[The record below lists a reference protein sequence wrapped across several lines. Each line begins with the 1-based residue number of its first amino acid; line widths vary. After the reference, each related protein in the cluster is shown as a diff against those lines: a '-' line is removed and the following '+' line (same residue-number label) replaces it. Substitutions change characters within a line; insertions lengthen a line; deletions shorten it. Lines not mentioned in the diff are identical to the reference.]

1 MKYAKL
7 PVVLLSS
14 FASMKRDST
23 NGAIVDFILKNINE
37 DLTVKMVAEG
47 AHVGNA
53 SVSRFIKDLG
63 LSGFLELRE
72 LILYSDCQ
80 FIFVDSSNV
89 ENEVFESC
97 THALE
102 IAKNSVDVQRIDV
115 LCDAIKQAKEIAIF
129 GLGKAECAA
138 ICLQMDLFSLGK
150 NAYSSIQYSE
160 QIEYIKQAEKDCL
173 IILFSA
179 TSSYFEYY
187 DIRQWKDK
195 IQRSNVWYI
204 GSGAVPDHS
213 ADASGGLGHFARC
226 RRSCAASSDAA
237 APRTAG
243 RRGEPAG
250 AASGRAAGA
259 LDRLAR
265 RSVSGWY
272 V

>member
-63 LSGFLELRE
+63 LSGFSELRE

-173 IILFSA
+173 IILFQQQA
-179 TSSYFEYY
+179 VTLNIMIYVNGR
-187 DIRQWKDK
+187 IRFNDLMYG
-195 IQRSNVWYI
+195 ILVLALCLI
-204 GSGAVPDHS
+204 
-213 ADASGGLGHFARC
+213 LF
-226 RRSCAASSDAA
+226 
-237 APRTAG
+237 RTAFLIG
-243 RRGEPAG
+243 FRMKMF
-250 AASGRAAGA
+250 
-259 LDRLAR
+259 LTQCN
-265 RSVSGWY
+265 
-272 V
+272 

>member
-7 PVVLLSS
+7 PVVLLSA

-23 NGAIVDFILKNINE
+23 NGAIVDFILSNINQ
-37 DLTVKMVAEG
+37 DLSIKMVAEG

-63 LSGFLELRE
+63 LSSFSELRE
-72 LILYSDCQ
+72 LILYSDNQ
-80 FIFVDSSNV
+80 FSFVDSSHV
-89 ENEVFESC
+89 EKEVFDCCS
-97 THALE
+97 HALT
-102 IAKNSVDVQRIDV
+102 IAKDSVNVQQIDA

-150 NAYSSIQYSE
+150 NAYSTIQYSE
-160 QIEYIKQAEKDCL
+160 QIEYIKQAKKDCL

-187 DIRQWKDK
+187 DIRQWKNK

-204 GSGAVPDHS
+204 GSGNVPDFIPHNVS
-213 ADASGGLGHFARC
+213 YRLSGEDVSHPIQLMYVAQCISQRYAN
-226 RRSCAASSDAA
+226 RRNDSK
-237 APRTAG
+237 
-243 RRGEPAG
+243 
-250 AASGRAAGA
+250 
-259 LDRLAR
+259 
-265 RSVSGWY
+265 
-272 V
+272 

>member
-63 LSGFLELRE
+63 LSGFSELRE

-97 THALE
+97 T
-102 IAKNSVDVQRIDV
+102 
-115 LCDAIKQAKEIAIF
+115 QAKEIAIF

-204 GSGAVPDHS
+204 GSGAVPDFIPH
-213 ADASGGLGHFARC
+213 
-226 RRSCAASSDAA
+226 
-237 APRTAG
+237 
-243 RRGEPAG
+243 
-250 AASGRAAGA
+250 
-259 LDRLAR
+259 
-265 RSVSGWY
+265 SVSYRFSDENVSHPMQLMY
-272 V
+272 VAQCISQRYANRRDDSK

>member
-63 LSGFLELRE
+63 LSGFSELRE

-204 GSGAVPDHS
+204 GSGAVPDFIPH
-213 ADASGGLGHFARC
+213 
-226 RRSCAASSDAA
+226 
-237 APRTAG
+237 
-243 RRGEPAG
+243 
-250 AASGRAAGA
+250 
-259 LDRLAR
+259 
-265 RSVSGWY
+265 SVSYRFSDEDVSHPMQLMY
-272 V
+272 VAQCISQRHANRRDDSK

>member
-63 LSGFLELRE
+63 LSGFSELRE

-115 LCDAIKQAKEIAIF
+115 LCDAIKQAKEIAI
-129 GLGKAECAA
+129 LALEKQNVLQYVCRW
-138 ICLQMDLFSLGK
+138 ICFLLEKMHIVRFSIV
-150 NAYSSIQYSE
+150 N
-160 QIEYIKQAEKDCL
+160 
-173 IILFSA
+173 
-179 TSSYFEYY
+179 
-187 DIRQWKDK
+187 
-195 IQRSNVWYI
+195 RSNI
-204 GSGAVPDHS
+204 
-213 ADASGGLGHFARC
+213 LN
-226 RRSCAASSDAA
+226 RRKK
-237 APRTAG
+237 T
-243 RRGEPAG
+243 
-250 AASGRAAGA
+250 
-259 LDRLAR
+259 
-265 RSVSGWY
+265 V
-272 V
+272 

>member
-115 LCDAIKQAKEIAIF
+115 LCDAIKQAKEIAV
-129 GLGKAECAA
+129 KV
-138 ICLQMDLFSLGK
+138 K
-150 NAYSSIQYSE
+150 NGTATTGEIARLIE
-160 QIEYIKQAEKDCL
+160 FTKEHGGIEYATKVMVEFKEKAL
-173 IILFSA
+173 SLL
-179 TSSYFEYY
+179 
-187 DIRQWKDK
+187 
-195 IQRSNVWYI
+195 
-204 GSGAVPDHS
+204 
-213 ADASGGLGHFARC
+213 ASME
-226 RRSCAASSDAA
+226 D
-237 APRTAG
+237 TDVKK
-243 RRGEPAG
+243 
-250 AASGRAAGA
+250 A
-259 LDRLAR
+259 LVCYLD
-265 RSVSGWY
+265 Y
-272 V
+272 VVEREK